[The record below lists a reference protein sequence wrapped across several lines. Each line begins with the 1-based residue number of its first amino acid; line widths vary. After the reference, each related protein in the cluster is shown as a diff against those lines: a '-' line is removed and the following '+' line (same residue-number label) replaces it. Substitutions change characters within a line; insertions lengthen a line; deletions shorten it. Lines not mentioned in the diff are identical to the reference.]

1 MALNAQNVS
10 IMSSVNVRRLRS
22 TDILFSHISFDKE
35 HLVSF
40 RMEPVFDVR
49 EVLGVPL
56 TRMDRVTATAY
67 YDMTHRAALC
77 TLEISIRS
85 EEGREYQYRY
95 LLTGEERRTL
105 AEKMAAYTLQ
115 TTGKELE
122 QFCRELGSRRVPPPP
137 KPQTSPV

>member
-1 MALNAQNVS
+1 MGMALTAQNVS
-10 IMSSVNVRRLRS
+10 IMSSVNVRRLHS
-22 TDILFSHISFDKE
+22 GDILFSHISSEKE

-49 EVLGVPL
+49 EVLGIPF
-56 TRMDRVTATAY
+56 TKMDRITATAY

-95 LLTGEERRTL
+95 LLTGEERRML
-105 AEKMAAYTLQ
+105 AGKMEAYYLK
-115 TTGKELE
+115 TTGTELE
-122 QFCRELGSRRVPPPP
+122 QFCRELDSRRVPPPP
-137 KPQTSPV
+137 KVRT